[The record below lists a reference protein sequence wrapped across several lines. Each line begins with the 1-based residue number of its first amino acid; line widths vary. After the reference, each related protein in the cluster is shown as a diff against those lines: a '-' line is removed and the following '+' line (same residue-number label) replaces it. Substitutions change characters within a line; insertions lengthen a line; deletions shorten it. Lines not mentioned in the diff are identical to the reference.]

1 MKKGDPTAVWL
12 DKYRRW
18 QIKVQKD
25 GVRKTFTSSTPGRKG
40 QREANAKAYEW
51 RDNDIDNSN
60 KKVEQ
65 LFLEYLVS
73 QQKRSSTSN
82 CLKLKSIGD
91 VWILPRIGHLKIE
104 KVTEQKLQ
112 DIIDDACAKKR
123 SKKTVMNI
131 RSTIT
136 SFIKYCRKAKATTLF
151 PEDLSL
157 ASSLRYK
164 GKKILSPNDLK
175 KLFSTDTTL
184 FKGKRIKD
192 PLIYAYRLQVILGLR
207 PGELLAIEKKNITDT
222 SLNNKH
228 SKNWLGEIT
237 DGKNENAIRTIGLNS
252 IAKGL
257 IDEQLKQNPT
267 KSKYLFGDELTQEYY
282 RNRWKAYCEANN
294 IEYVTPYELRHTF
307 VSVVKVLPEGDVKSI
322 VGHSKNMDT
331 FGVYGHD
338 MEGDRLRVAQNVE
351 TVFRTHLN

>member
-1 MKKGDPTAVWL
+1 MKKGEPTAVWL
-12 DKYRRW
+12 EKYNRW

-40 QREANAKAYEW
+40 QREATSKAYEW
-51 RDNDIDNSN
+51 RDNNIENSN
-60 KKVEQ
+60 KKVSQ
-65 LFLEYLVS
+65 LYQEYLTS

-82 CLKLKSIGD
+82 CLKLESIGK

-104 KVTEQKLQ
+104 KITEQKLQ

-136 SFIKYCRKAKATTLF
+136 SFIKFCRKSKATSLV
-151 PEDLSL
+151 PEDLTLS
-157 ASSLRYK
+157 SSLRYK
-164 GKKILSPNDLK
+164 GKNILSPNDLK
-175 KLFSTDTTL
+175 KLFSIDSTL
-184 FKGKRIKD
+184 YKGNRIKD

-207 PGELLAIEKKNITDT
+207 PGELLAIEKKNISDT
-222 SLNNKH
+222 SLSNKH

-252 IAKGL
+252 IAKN
-257 IDEQLKQNPT
+257 IIEEQLKQSP
-267 KSKYLFGDELTQEYY
+267 KSKYLFDEDITQAYY
-282 RNRWKAYCEANN
+282 RNRWKAYCEAND
-294 IEYVTPYELRHTF
+294 IEYVSPYELRHTF
-307 VSVVKVLPEGDVKSI
+307 VSVVKVLPEGEVKSI

-338 MEGDRLRVAQNVE
+338 MEGDRLRVANNVE
-351 TVFRTHLN
+351 NVFRAHIG